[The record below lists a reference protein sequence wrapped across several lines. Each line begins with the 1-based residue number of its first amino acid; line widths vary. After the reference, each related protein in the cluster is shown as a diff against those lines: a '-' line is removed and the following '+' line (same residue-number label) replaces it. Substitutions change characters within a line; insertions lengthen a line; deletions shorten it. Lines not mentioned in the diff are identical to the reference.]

1 MTWQEKL
8 RKVEPYVAG
17 EQPKIVNMIKLNTN
31 ENPYGP
37 SLRVQEVIKSINI
50 DKLRLYPNSDAVD
63 LRKALANYYNLK
75 DEQVFIGNGSDEVLA
90 LTFLTFFNGKEPV
103 LFPDITYSF
112 YPVYCDL
119 YQMDYKLVKL
129 DDDFKINVEDFIQP
143 NSGIIF
149 PNPNAPTGLL
159 EDLKFIETVL
169 KNNPNSIVVVDE
181 AYIDFGGESC
191 VPLINK
197 YDNLIVI
204 QTYSKSRSLAGIR
217 LGVALGNKEAISH
230 LYDIKNSFNSYPIDY
245 ITQQIALVSILDDQD
260 TKQKCA
266 KIIKTREKTKQ
277 RLKELGFIVPDS
289 YANFVFVK
297 HPEVDGQELFL
308 ALRQEGIIVRH
319 WNKERID
326 QYLRI
331 TIGTEDQME
340 VLIQF
345 LTNYL
350 NKNR

>member
-1 MTWQEKL
+1 MTWQDKL

-37 SLRVQEVIKSINI
+37 SPKIKEVIRGIDI

-63 LRKALANYYNLK
+63 LRKALADYYNLE

-90 LTFLTFFNGKEPV
+90 LTFLTFFNGDAPV

-119 YQMDYKLVKL
+119 YQMDYRVVKL
-129 DDDFKINVEDFIQP
+129 NDDFRININDFMQP

-149 PNPNAPTGLL
+149 PNPNAPTGIL
-159 EDLKFIETVL
+159 EDIDFIETVL
-169 KNNPNSIVVVDE
+169 KNNPDSIVVIDE
-181 AYIDFGGESC
+181 AYIDFGGTSC
-191 VPLINK
+191 VPLINQ
-197 YDNLIVI
+197 YNNLIVI

-230 LYDIKNSFNSYPIDY
+230 LYDVKNSFNSYPIDY
-245 ITQQIALVSILDDQD
+245 ITQQVALTSILDDQD
-260 TKQKCA
+260 TKVKCA
-266 KIIKTREKTKQ
+266 KIINTREMTKQ

-297 HPEVDGQELFL
+297 HPDVEGHELFM
-308 ALRQEGIIVRH
+308 ALRKEGIIVRH
-319 WNKERID
+319 WNKEKID

-331 TIGTEDQME
+331 TIGTDEQME
-340 VLIQF
+340 IMLQF
-345 LTNYL
+345 LKKYL
-350 NKNR
+350 KK

>member
-1 MTWQEKL
+1 MTWQDKL

-37 SLRVQEVIKSINI
+37 SPKVKEVINSIDI

-63 LRKALANYYNLK
+63 LRKALAAYYNLD

-90 LTFLTFFNGKEPV
+90 LTFLTFFNGNDPV

-119 YQMDYKLVKL
+119 YQMDYRQVKL
-129 DDDFKINVEDFIQP
+129 NDDFKINLDDFMQP

-159 EDLKFIETVL
+159 EDLDFIETVL
-169 KNNPNSIVVVDE
+169 KNNPDSIVVVDE

-197 YDNLIVI
+197 YDNLVVI

-230 LYDIKNSFNSYPIDY
+230 LYDVKNSFNSYPIDY
-245 ITQQIALVSILDDQD
+245 ITQQIALASILDDQD
-260 TKQKCA
+260 TKAKCA
-266 KIIKTREKTKQ
+266 KIIKTREMTKE

-297 HPEVDGQELFL
+297 HPDVDGQELFM
-308 ALRQEGIIVRH
+308 ALRKEGIIVRH
-319 WNKERID
+319 WNKERIN

-331 TIGTEDQME
+331 TIGSDEQME
-340 VLIQF
+340 VMLQF
-345 LTNYL
+345 LTKYL
-350 NKNR
+350 NK